1 MFDAVVVGA
10 RCAGASAALLLAR
23 AGYQVLLVDRSKF
36 PSDTMSTLYI
46 HQPGVERLA
55 RWGVLDAVVASGC
68 PKLDEVT
75 YCAAD
80 VCLHGPAVAIGCV
93 DGAYAP
99 RRALLDQ
106 ILVNAAVDAGA
117 SFRDGS
123 RLVSVIGGDRVSGV
137 VLRDN
142 AGRETSE
149 RTRLV
154 VGADGMR
161 STVARLA
168 AARTVVMDP
177 LTTCVYYSF
186 WRDVPGHFEFY
197 ERTGGWIAVIPT
209 SDDLTVVAAYLP
221 QGQFSRARKNP
232 LATYLDAIR
241 TTAPDVFN
249 RVMAG
254 ERVGRLRGT
263 GDQQNFFRQAS
274 GPGWVLI
281 GDAGTHKD
289 SITARGITDALIQ
302 SELLAR
308 IIGSDLTE
316 RDRLDIALQRF
327 GEERDAVLT
336 TPYRN
341 ALVVGRLQLTEN
353 RLAVL
358 RAISSSARLTA
369 RYFGVVAGVNSLDDL
384 MTRELMA
391 LL

>member
-23 AGYQVLLVDRSKF
+23 AGYEVLLVDRSEF

-46 HQPGVERLA
+46 HQPGVARLA

-68 PKLDEVT
+68 PKLDRVT

-80 VCLHGPAVAIGCV
+80 VRLHGPAVAFGCI

-99 RRALLDQ
+99 RRELLDQ
-106 ILVNAAVDAGA
+106 ILVNAAVEAGA

-123 RLVSVIGGDRVSGV
+123 RLVGVTGGDRVSGV
-137 VLRDN
+137 VLRDST
-142 AGRETSE
+142 GREMSE

-168 AARTVVMDP
+168 SARTVVMDP

-186 WRDVPGHFEFY
+186 WRAVPAHFEFY
-197 ERTGGWIAVIPT
+197 ERTGGWVAVIPT
-209 SDDLTVVAAYLP
+209 SDNLTVVAAYLP
-221 QGQFSRARKNP
+221 QDQFPAARKNS
-232 LATYLDAIR
+232 LATYLRAIR
-241 TTAPDVFN
+241 MTAPDVFS

-263 GDQQNFFRQAS
+263 GDQQNYFRQAS

-281 GDAGTHKD
+281 GDAGNHKD
-289 SITARGITDALIQ
+289 SITARGITDALVQ
-302 SELLAR
+302 AELLAQV
-308 IIGSDLTE
+308 IGSELTE
-316 RDRLDIALQRF
+316 RDRLDIALRQF
-327 GEERDAVLT
+327 GEQRDAALISH
-336 TPYRN
+336 YRN
-341 ALVVGRLQLTEN
+341 ALVVGRLQLTES
-353 RLAVL
+353 RLAFL
-358 RAISSSARLTA
+358 RAISSSSTLTA
-369 RYFGVVAGVNSLDDL
+369 SYFGVVAGINSLNDL
-384 MTRELMA
+384 MTEELIA